1 MLEVELKENIKASF
15 SAHALTYDLAASIH
29 RRAASALF
37 NRLRTDE
44 QLSPIGPIL
53 EIGCGTGN
61 LSSLL
66 DRHYRDRELIFVDLS
81 ESMLRQCRLRLETGR
96 FDLPRRFIAA
106 DAEHLHLDPAFQHLK
121 FAEIA
126 SSFTFQWFADLQQVV
141 GRLIG
146 LLAPRGRLYF
156 SFPATGSFPEWRQ
169 ISRQANIPFTA
180 NPLPGVPDL
189 IEIAKQNN
197 CRLDFEQLFLV
208 DHFAD
213 SHSFFSALKR
223 LGAATRFGRET
234 QSISSLRGLMR
245 QWDKEC
251 PNGITA
257 TYRVISGVLFK

>member
-44 QLSPIGPIL
+44 QRSPSGAIL

-66 DRHYRDRELIFVDLS
+66 DEHYRDRELIFVDLS
-81 ESMLRQCRLRLETGR
+81 ESMLRQCRLRLEAGGYGG
-96 FDLPRRFIAA
+96 PRRFIAA
-106 DAEHLHLDPAFQHLK
+106 DAEQLHLDPSFQHLK

-126 SSFTFQWFADLQQVV
+126 SSFTFQWFTDLQQVV
-141 GRLIG
+141 GRLIS
-146 LLAPRGRLYF
+146 LLAPGGKLYF

-169 ISRQANIPFTA
+169 ISLQTNVPFTA
-180 NPLPGVPDL
+180 NPLPGVADL
-189 IEIAKQNN
+189 NEIARQNN

-208 DHFAD
+208 DHFGD
-213 SHSFFSALKR
+213 SHSFFSSLKR

-234 QSISSLRGLMR
+234 HSVSSLRRLMR
-245 QWDKEC
+245 HWDEQC
-251 PNGITA
+251 PDGITA
-257 TYRVISGVLFK
+257 TYHVLSGVLFK